1 MFLNHVLYDLS
12 GESVIIFNKDVLSQG
27 LCHLNGVSIDLN
39 ITCELQSLAQLD
51 FYVEANEYAR
61 NSKHLFDLCDT
72 YKQHLDVPCIR
83 FNGRERQCIF

>member
-27 LCHLNGVSIDLN
+27 LCHLNGVNIDLN

-51 FYVEANEYAR
+51 FYVEANEYAMYS
-61 NSKHLFDLCDT
+61 N
-72 YKQHLDVPCIR
+72 
-83 FNGRERQCIF
+83 IFLTCVRPARGISMY